1 MSGNIRWWPKLVIK
15 PTISFTWLMSSHIL
29 TVFLL
34 VFLMAGCTAKT
45 TITQPDGQTY
55 EVVSQKDAVVHAK
68 LGNAVSLTV
77 DNRGEGGI
85 MSDIIKM
92 WSLKFITESEV
103 EK

>member
-1 MSGNIRWWPKLVIK
+1 LRPLII
-15 PTISFTWLMSSHIL
+15 IL
-29 TVFLL
+29 ALL
-34 VFLMAGCTAKT
+34 LTGCTAKT

-68 LGNAVSLTV
+68 LSNAVSLTV

-92 WSLKFITESEV
+92 WSLKWITESEV

>member
-1 MSGNIRWWPKLVIK
+1 MVRPLIIILALV
-15 PTISFTWLMSSHIL
+15 L
-29 TVFLL
+29 
-34 VFLMAGCTAKT
+34 AGCTAKT
-45 TITQPDGQTY
+45 TITQPDGKTY

-68 LGNAVSLTV
+68 LSNSVSLTV

-92 WSLKFITESEV
+92 WSLKWITESEV